1 MAVIKGDAS
10 GGGVEHGEL
19 LVKFAEAILGGTDA
33 ELDAVRSRLC
43 AETSPAAMV
52 DAAAVAALF
61 NAIDR
66 VADSTGIPVE
76 PEKLKASADYK
87 ERLGIRKYRED

>member
-1 MAVIKGDAS
+1 MAVIRGEAS

-19 LVKFAEAILGGTDA
+19 LVGFAEAVVGGDDAALEQVRARVRETLGA
-33 ELDAVRSRLC
+33 AALC
-43 AETSPAAMV
+43 

-76 PEKLKASADYK
+76 TEKLEASEDYR
-87 ERLGIRKYRED
+87 ERLGIVRYDAR

>member
-10 GGGVEHGEL
+10 GGGVEHGDL

-33 ELDAVRSRLC
+33 ELDTVRSRLC
-43 AETSPAAMV
+43 AEMGPPAMV

-76 PEKLKASADYK
+76 PEKLTASADYK

>member
-10 GGGVEHGEL
+10 GGGVEHGDL
-19 LVKFAEAILGGTDA
+19 LVKFAEAILGVTDA
-33 ELDAVRSRLC
+33 ELAALRLRLC
-43 AETSPAAMV
+43 NGPGPAAMV

-76 PEKLKASADYK
+76 PEKLQASADYK
-87 ERLGIRKYRED
+87 ERLGIRRYREP